1 MPRLAVVPPP
11 RKSGLRPERLEL
23 LIREGS
29 TMLRVPSDRE
39 EKLLE
44 LLDALLDTD
53 VTRLDGPTS
62 WRLRAIQAVAR
73 RRVAEYDR

>member
-1 MPRLAVVPPP
+1 MPRLAVVPEP
-11 RKSGLRPERLEL
+11 RRSGLRPERLQL

-29 TMLRVPSDRE
+29 TMLRVPTDRE

-44 LLDALLDTD
+44 LLDALVDTD

-62 WRLRAIQAVAR
+62 WRLRAIKAVAAR
-73 RRVAEYDR
+73 RIAEYDR